1 MFAASAFFSI
11 TPHSL
16 ASQILYGGVGNS
28 ATSPGAVVIIDQ
40 STGAGTVLGTPN
52 NAGGITGF
60 AFNSLGQLFATVSPP
75 GGSAFL
81 EQIDPVTFTEIGSP
95 VSLSA
100 DPNIGDLTFQ
110 PNTDILFGVS
120 NNRSSAPGTIYTI
133 NTTTGVETLIGNPAS
148 GTGGGLAFAPD
159 GTLYYAN
166 FTLFTLDPTNA
177 SVITQVALT
186 PSLVIDGLGIR
197 ADGVLFANVGQGN
210 DSIYT
215 IDPATGAST
224 LVGGIG
230 GGNRVSDLDFL
241 TTPEPGTNALMALGG
256 LALLAGRWLTI
267 RLQGRLGT
275 LWDNSRQP

>member
-28 ATSPGAVVIIDQ
+28 SISPGAVVIIDQ
-40 STGAGTVLGTPN
+40 LTGAGTVVGTPN

-60 AFNSLGQLFATVSPP
+60 AFNSLGQLFATVSPV

-81 EQIDPVTFTEIGSP
+81 DQIDPVTFAEIGSP

-133 NTTTGVETLIGNPAS
+133 NTTTGVETLIGNPGA
-148 GTGGGLAFAPD
+148 GTGGGLAFAPN

-166 FTLFTLDPTNA
+166 FNLLTLNPANA
-177 SVITQVALT
+177 SVISQIALT
-186 PSLVIDGLGIR
+186 HTYDGLGIR
-197 ADGVLFANVGQGN
+197 ADGVLFGN
-210 DSIYT
+210 LSGVDGIFT
-215 IDPATGAST
+215 IDPTTGVST
-224 LVGGIG
+224 SVGLIG

-256 LALLAGRWLTI
+256 LALLAGRWLTS